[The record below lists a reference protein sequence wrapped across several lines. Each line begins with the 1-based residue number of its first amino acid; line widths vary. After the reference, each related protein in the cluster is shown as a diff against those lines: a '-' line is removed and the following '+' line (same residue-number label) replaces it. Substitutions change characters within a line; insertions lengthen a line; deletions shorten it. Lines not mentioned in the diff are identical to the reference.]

1 LDNQATESSTE
12 SLVDSFSSFFSDE
25 NSEESGAQ
33 PAQQAANEESPEAAA
48 ERLLADEAASANQ
61 NNAEEGEQEQ
71 SNAEPDT
78 FTIDVDGKSVQM
90 TKAEIAEHYKNG
102 LRQKDYTQKT
112 MEAAEERKAAT
123 AERQKAQAERD
134 NYAQQ
139 LNNFAITSETILAEQ
154 AKALTEELLRSDP
167 VEYMAL
173 ERTFRE
179 RQANLAKAQ
188 AELQRIDGERQ
199 QEHESAA
206 REYQAKQLEQLHAK
220 LPEWKDPAKAKEE
233 SSKIKDYLKT
243 QEFSDQDIGAL
254 GDHRLVLM
262 ARKAMQYDALLE
274 RAKATKTVVAKAPA
288 KVERPGTTQI
298 KATDGRTSAM
308 RNLAKTGSREA
319 GAKAFEAF
327 LGD

>member
-1 LDNQATESSTE
+1 MDNQATESSSTE

-25 NSEESGAQ
+25 SQEESGA
-33 PAQQAANEESPEAAA
+33 PAASQQTEESPEAAA
-48 ERLLADEAASANQ
+48 ERLLADDAADANQ
-61 NNAEEGEQEQ
+61 NSAEEGENKQAQ
-71 SNAEPDT
+71 AEPDT
-78 FTIDVDGKSVQM
+78 FTIEVDGKSVQM

-112 MEAAEERKAAT
+112 MET
-123 AERQKAQAERD
+123 AEARKSAEAERAQARAERD

-154 AKALTEELLRSDP
+154 AKALTEDLLRSDP

-179 RQANLAKAQ
+179 RQANLTRAQ
-188 AELQRIDGERQ
+188 QELQRISGERQ
-199 QEHESAA
+199 QEQEQSTRAH
-206 REYQAKQLEQLHAK
+206 QAEQLQKLHEK
-220 LPEWKDPAKAKEE
+220 LPEWKDAAKAKEE
-233 SSKIKDYLKT
+233 ASKIKDYLKT
-243 QEFSDQDIGAL
+243 QEFNDSDIGAL

-274 RAKATKTVVAKAPA
+274 RAKATKTVVAKAPP
-288 KVERPGTTQI
+288 KVERPGTTQV

-308 RNLAKTGSREA
+308 RELSKTGSRA
-319 GAKAFEAF
+319 AAAKAFEALF
-327 LGD
+327 D